1 MKDFVVH
8 VSEDVCVKNG
18 RDPDAAK
25 LIEIAKTF
33 GSVEP
38 LDSALAAER
47 AKNQVVINNL
57 TAQIDLIKEQ
67 EVTPEELEVLRAL
80 RKKSEKEGKVYAEIT
95 KDTKVTVYEELGDP
109 TVLFLE
115 CDSGIYTA
123 DCTVTAEEDGSYI
136 RRYGYRIHR

>member
-8 VSEDVCVKNG
+8 VLEDVCVKNG

-80 RKKSEKEGKVYAEIT
+80 RKKSEKEGREYSEEIAHLKGQLEKV
-95 KDTKVTVYEELGDP
+95 VEESESRAQAIRAILG
-109 TVLFLE
+109 
-115 CDSGIYTA
+115 
-123 DCTVTAEEDGSYI
+123 
-136 RRYGYRIHR
+136 